1 MMGATPVGPDGFEFR
16 VHGMDC
22 VDEVTPLRREL
33 TLLVGDPERLR
44 FDVLSG
50 KLTVLGG
57 EPRVTIPELLAAIDR
72 VGLRAEVW
80 SQDPVERD
88 SGPVRRRRIRAVL
101 TSFSGLSAAAGFILH
116 ASLAGGVG
124 HALGTEGTGLGSAVP
139 ASARACYALAILTGL
154 GAVLPKAVVALR
166 RLRPDINSLMVIAVS
181 GAVFIG
187 EWFEGATVAFLFS
200 LSLALEAW
208 SIGRARRA
216 VESLVGLTPDTA
228 HLVRPEGSTEE
239 VRAESVPV
247 SARIRVKPGERFP
260 LDGVVI
266 AGSGA
271 VNQAPITGES
281 APVEKNAGDPV
292 FAGAINGDAL
302 LEVRTTRVSGD
313 TTLARITR
321 LVGEAQ
327 SRRSASERWVD
338 RFARI
343 YTPAVLG
350 AAVVALVLPP
360 ILFARDWSASVYDAL
375 VLLVIACPCALVI
388 STPVSI
394 VAGLTAAARHG
405 ILVKG
410 GEHLER
416 AARLDAVAFDKTG
429 TLTDGKPVVV
439 EVLPLDGHSADE
451 VLTWAAGLEVSSDHP
466 LASAILARAAEDG
479 LAVVAVEGMRILQ
492 GKGVTGRVD
501 GREVWLGSHR
511 HLEERGGETPE
522 IHDRLESL
530 AVGGRSV
537 VVVGDGTHV
546 CGFIAVADRVRE
558 NAAESLRSLRASGV
572 RRLVMLSGDNAATG
586 HAIGELAGIDEVR
599 AELLPEQK
607 VSVIEELLA
616 RFEVV
621 GMVGDGVNDAP
632 ALARAS
638 LGIAMG
644 RGGSDVAIE
653 SADIVL
659 MGDDLARL
667 PWLVAHAR
675 RTLGIVRQNIA
686 FSIAVKSLFAVL
698 TVVGT
703 ARMWVAI
710 AADMGA
716 SLLVV
721 ANGLRLLAGRGS
733 PSGHARARATT

>member
-1 MMGATPVGPDGFEFR
+1 MGATPAGPDSLEIR

-22 VDEVTPLRREL
+22 ADEVAPIRREL
-33 TLLVGDPERLR
+33 TLLVEDAERLR

-50 KLTVLGG
+50 RLTVMGG
-57 EPRVTIPELLAAIDR
+57 EPRVTMPELLAAIQR

-80 SQDPVERD
+80 SPELVERG
-88 SGPVRRRRIRAVL
+88 SGPVWRRRTRAVL
-101 TSFSGLSAAAGFILH
+101 TSVSGLSAAAGFMLH
-116 ASLAGGVG
+116 VASAGGVS
-124 HALGTEGTGLGSAVP
+124 HALGTEGPGLAAAVP
-139 ASARACYALAILTGL
+139 ASARACFALGILTGL
-154 GAVLPKAVVALR
+154 GAVLPKALLALR
-166 RLRPDINSLMVIAVS
+166 RARPDINLLMVIAVS

-187 EWFEGATVAFLFS
+187 EWFEGSTVAFLFS

-216 VESLVGLTPDTA
+216 VESLLALAPDTA
-228 HLVRPEGSTEE
+228 HLVRPEGLTEE

-247 SARIRVKPGERFP
+247 AARIRVRPGERFP
-260 LDGVVI
+260 LDGVVT

-281 APVEKNAGDPV
+281 APVEKNVGDPV
-292 FAGAINGDAL
+292 FAGTINGDAS

-313 TTLARITR
+313 TALARITR

-350 AAVVALVLPP
+350 AAAVALFLPP
-360 ILFARDWSASVYDAL
+360 VLFARDWDSSLYDAL

-388 STPVSI
+388 ATPVSI
-394 VAGLTAAARHG
+394 VAGLAAAARHG

-429 TLTDGKPVVV
+429 TLTHGEPCVV
-439 EVLPLDGHSADE
+439 EVVALDGHAAAD
-451 VLTWAAGLEVSSDHP
+451 VLARAAGLEASSDHP
-466 LASAILARAAEDG
+466 LARAILARAAKEG

-537 VVVGDGTHV
+537 VVVGDGAHV

-572 RRLVMLSGDNAATG
+572 RRLVLLSGDNATTA

-599 AELLPEQK
+599 AELLPEEK
-607 VSVIEELLA
+607 VAVIEELLE
-616 RFEVV
+616 RFGVV

-653 SADIVL
+653 SADVVL
-659 MGDDLARL
+659 MADDLAKL

-675 RTLGIVRQNIA
+675 RTLGVVRQNIA
-686 FSIAVKSLFAVL
+686 FSIVVKTLFAVL
-698 TVVGT
+698 TFVGT
-703 ARMWVAI
+703 SRMWVAI

-721 ANGLRLLAGRGS
+721 TNGLRLLAARGS
-733 PSGHARARATT
+733 RSERTRARSTS

>member
-1 MMGATPVGPDGFEFR
+1 MGATPVGDDPLEIR

-22 VDEVTPLRREL
+22 AEEVTPLRREL
-33 TLLVGDPERLR
+33 APLVDDEDRLR
-44 FDVLSG
+44 FDVLNG
-50 KLTVLGG
+50 KLTVMGG
-57 EPRVTIPELLAAIDR
+57 EPRVTMPQLLAAIER
-72 VGLRAEVW
+72 TGLRAEVW
-80 SQDPVERD
+80 ARTPDRRSASPFW
-88 SGPVRRRRIRAVL
+88 RRRARAVL
-101 TSFSGLSAAAGFILH
+101 TAISGLAAVAGFLIHASSAGSAAD
-116 ASLAGGVG
+116 
-124 HALGTEGTGLGSAVP
+124 ALGSEGTGQGAEVP
-139 ASARACYALAILTGL
+139 AAARVSYAFAILMGL
-154 GAVLPKAVVALR
+154 GAVLPKAVIAVR
-166 RLRPDINSLMVIAVS
+166 RLRPDINFLMVIAVS
-181 GAVFIG
+181 GAVIIG

-216 VESLVGLTPDTA
+216 VESLLELTPQTA
-228 HLVRPEGSTEE
+228 HVVRGEGMTEE
-239 VRAESVPV
+239 VRAEAVPV

-260 LDGVVI
+260 LDGVVT

-281 APVEKNAGDPV
+281 APVEKNVADPV
-292 FAGAINGDAL
+292 FAGTINGDASF
-302 LEVRTTRVSGD
+302 EVRTTRVASD

-338 RFARI
+338 RFARL
-343 YTPAVLG
+343 YTPAILG
-350 AAVVALVLPP
+350 LAVVALFVPP
-360 ILFARDWSASVYDAL
+360 VLFARDWTSSLYDAL

-394 VAGLTAAARHG
+394 VAGLAAAARHG

-410 GEHLER
+410 GEHLEC
-416 AARLDAVAFDKTG
+416 AARLDAIAFDKTG
-429 TLTDGKPVVV
+429 TLTEGKPVVV
-439 EVLPLDGHSADE
+439 EVVPLDGHSKAE
-451 VLTWAAGLEVSSDHP
+451 LLTRAASLEVSSDHP
-466 LASAILARAAEDG
+466 LARAILARAAEDG
-479 LAVVAVEGMRILQ
+479 VAVVAVEGMRMIQ
-492 GKGVTGRVD
+492 GKGAMGRVD
-501 GREVWLGSHR
+501 GRELWLGSHR
-511 HLEERGGETPE
+511 YLEERGEETPE
-522 IHDRLESL
+522 LHARLESL

-546 CGFIAVADRVRE
+546 CGLIAVADRVRE
-558 NAAESLRSLRASGV
+558 NAAESLRSLRAAGV
-572 RRLVMLSGDNAATG
+572 ERLVMLSGDNAATAR
-586 HAIGELAGIDEVR
+586 AIGDLAAIDEVR
-599 AELLPEQK
+599 AELLPEEK
-607 VSVIEELLA
+607 VSVIEELLT
-616 RFEVV
+616 RFDAV

-653 SADIVL
+653 SADVVL
-659 MGDDLARL
+659 MTDDLAKL

-675 RTLGIVRQNIA
+675 RTLRVVRQNIA
-686 FSIAVKSLFAVL
+686 FSIGVKAMFAVL

-721 ANGLRLLAGRGS
+721 ANGLRLLAARGT
-733 PSGHARARATT
+733 PSERREPRSTT